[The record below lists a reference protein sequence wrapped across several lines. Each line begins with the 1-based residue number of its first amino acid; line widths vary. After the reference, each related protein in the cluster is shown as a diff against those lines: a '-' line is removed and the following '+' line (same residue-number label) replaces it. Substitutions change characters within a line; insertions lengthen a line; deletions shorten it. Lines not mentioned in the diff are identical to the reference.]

1 MRNQV
6 IMKGGINLLFNSAFL
21 EKEFDACMSKL
32 DEQNLV
38 EDLNV
43 KHEDNLS
50 RAHIKRVTELVKE
63 YKGNIEDHLNR
74 EQEYNSNWSG
84 RLADNIASFGGS
96 WPFIIIFITFLLLW
110 MAWNVVNFTVHF
122 DTSPFIL
129 LNLILSC
136 LAALQ
141 APVILMS
148 QNRQAARDKQEAI
161 MDFAINYKAEQ
172 ENLEIQKLLEKMNV
186 RLSQIEQK
194 LNDQTPLGNY

>member
-1 MRNQV
+1 MRKLV
-6 IMKGGINLLFNSAFL
+6 IMKGDANLLDYCVFL
-21 EKEFDACMSKL
+21 EREFEACMSKL
-32 DEQNLV
+32 DERNLI

-43 KHEDNLS
+43 NQEDNLS
-50 RAHIKRVTELVKE
+50 AAHIKRVTEMVNE
-63 YKGNIEDHLNR
+63 YKGNIEEHLDQ
-74 EQEYNSNWSG
+74 EQEKNTNWAG

-110 MAWNVVNFTVHF
+110 MAWNMVNFTVHF
-122 DTSPFIL
+122 DNSPFIL

-161 MDFAINYKAEQ
+161 MDFAINYKAER
-172 ENLEIQKLLEKMNV
+172 ENLEIQKLLEKMDA

-194 LNDQTPLGNY
+194 LEDQVSKIK

>member
-1 MRNQV
+1 
-6 IMKGGINLLFNSAFL
+6 MKGDINLLCNSAFL
-21 EKEFDACMSKL
+21 EKEFEACMSKL
-32 DEQNLV
+32 DERNLI

-43 KHEDNLS
+43 KQEDNLS
-50 RAHIKRVTELVKE
+50 KAHIIRVTEMVTE
-63 YKGNIEDHLNR
+63 YKGNIEEHLNQ
-74 EQEYNSNWSG
+74 EQEKNTNWSG
-84 RLADNIASFGGS
+84 RLADNIAAFGGS

-122 DTSPFIL
+122 DNSPFIL

-161 MDFAINYKAEQ
+161 MDFAINYKAER
-172 ENLEIQKLLEKMNV
+172 ENLEIQKLLERMDA

-194 LNDQTPLGNY
+194 LEAQVANE

>member
-1 MRNQV
+1 V
-6 IMKGGINLLFNSAFL
+6 ESGG
-21 EKEFDACMSKL
+21 MSS
-32 DEQNLV
+32 ENVNERNLV

-43 KHEDNLS
+43 KEDDNLS
-50 RAHIKRVTELVKE
+50 EAHIKRVTEMVNE
-63 YKGNIEDHLNR
+63 YRGNIEDHLNK
-74 EQEYNSNWSG
+74 EQEKSTNWAG

-96 WPFIIIFITFLLLW
+96 WPFIIIFISFLLIW

-122 DTSPFIL
+122 DNSPFIL

-161 MDFAINYKAEQ
+161 MDFAINYKAER
-172 ENLEIQKLLEKMNV
+172 ENLEIQRILEKMDA

-194 LNDQTPLGNY
+194 MKL

>member
-1 MRNQV
+1 MS
-6 IMKGGINLLFNSAFL
+6 ISD
-21 EKEFDACMSKL
+21 EK
-32 DEQNLV
+32 NLV

-43 KHEDNLS
+43 DTKDNLS
-50 RAHIKRVTELVKE
+50 EAHIKRVTEMVND
-63 YKGNIEDHLNR
+63 YKGNIESHLNE
-74 EQEYNSNWSG
+74 EQEKSTNWSG

-96 WPFIIIFITFLLLW
+96 WPFIIIFISFLLLW
-110 MAWNVVNFTVHF
+110 MIWNIVGFAFRF
-122 DTSPFIL
+122 DKSPFIL

-172 ENLEIQKLLEKMNV
+172 ENLEIQKILQKLDH
-186 RLSQIEQK
+186 RLHMIEQRLDGLK
-194 LNDQTPLGNY
+194 Q

>member
-1 MRNQV
+1 MS
-6 IMKGGINLLFNSAFL
+6 ITD
-21 EKEFDACMSKL
+21 EK
-32 DEQNLV
+32 NLV

-43 KHEDNLS
+43 NTKDNLS
-50 RAHIKRVTELVKE
+50 EAHIKRVTEMVND
-63 YKGNIEDHLNR
+63 YKGNIESHLNE
-74 EQEYNSNWSG
+74 EQEKSTNWSG

-96 WPFIIIFITFLLLW
+96 WPFIIIFISFLLLW
-110 MAWNVVNFTVHF
+110 MAWNIVSFTIHF
-122 DTSPFIL
+122 DESPFIL

-172 ENLEIQKLLEKMNV
+172 ENLEIQKILKKMDH
-186 RLSQIEQK
+186 RLHMIEQRLDGIVHNNK
-194 LNDQTPLGNY
+194 

>member
-1 MRNQV
+1 MTAEQN
-6 IMKGGINLLFNSAFL
+6 NNSTANAL
-21 EKEFDACMSKL
+21 RDEK
-32 DEQNLV
+32 NLV

-43 KHEDNLS
+43 SPKTNLS
-50 RAHIKRVTELVKE
+50 EAHIRRVTEMVNE
-63 YKGNIEDHLNR
+63 YKGNIESHLNQ
-74 EQEYNSNWSG
+74 EQEKGTSWSG

-96 WPFIIIFITFLLLW
+96 WPFIIIFISFLLVW
-110 MAWNVVNFTVHF
+110 MTWNIISFTVHF
-122 DTSPFIL
+122 DASPFIL

-172 ENLEIQKLLEKMNV
+172 ENLEIQKILVQMDN
-186 RLSQIEQK
+186 RLNEIVNK
-194 LNDQTPLGNY
+194 LDAQAGNIKTL